1 MWSAVSSRR
10 KLSKELGQSV
20 IIENRGGAGD
30 ALGATAVA
38 QARAD
43 GYTLLVGTGSTHGT
57 NSRFRSC
64 GAAVVIAVA
73 ADRSAGLAGK
83 KRRRADR
90 IGAPPP
96 GRAQLRVVRHREHQ
110 SSRRRALQLHG
121 ENPGRPR
128 ALYRVR
134 LPTDLP
140 ADCWIPLSYCPA
152 VKGGGLINDP
162 WRAASLLDGCG
173 LAARSSSA

>member
-1 MWSAVSSRR
+1 AGGGVDVVARIVAP

-20 IIENRGGAGD
+20 IIENRGGAGG

-38 QARAD
+38 QAPAD

-57 NSRFRSC
+57 NSNVYARLIRSGSRFRSC

-90 IGAPPP
+90 IGAQPP

-121 ENPGRPR
+121 ETPGRSR
-128 ALYRVR
+128 ALSRVR
-134 LPTDLP
+134 SGD
-140 ADCWIPLSYCPA
+140 
-152 VKGGGLINDP
+152 
-162 WRAASLLDGCG
+162 DGPD
-173 LAARSSSA
+173 